1 VKQQHGIDADREF
14 PLKAEVAV
22 AMKRRLISF
31 VLICLVSAAADHPAI
46 AHPGAAIAVDA
57 NGRVYFVDTGHGVW
71 MVDAAGKLVDL
82 GGPAF
87 HWMALD
93 ADGRFA
99 GLRVQGGS
107 FEFVAKAIE
116 AGVLILSSDYPIALG
131 GDFVYYAPYAAT
143 PPLRVLRLTRDGGSE
158 PAAAIETRVQWFN
171 GLAHGRDG
179 FYFTEDAAV
188 KRLAPDGSVST
199 IAEQVMPTECSPDRV
214 PETSVPYLRG
224 LAVGDDGHVYVAATG
239 CRVVV
244 RIDRRG
250 TLSTVL
256 RAESPWAPTAVALH
270 GNAVY
275 VLEYLHTPGDDR
287 RQWLPRVRKIDATN
301 HVSTVATVN
310 RPTR

>member
-1 VKQQHGIDADREF
+1 MQDAE
-14 PLKAEVAV
+14 PLFTRPRGRVMPKRLCSVAFICFLITVAV
-22 AMKRRLISF
+22 Q
-31 VLICLVSAAADHPAI
+31 PAI
-46 AHPGAAIAVDA
+46 AHPGAAIVVDG

-87 HWMALD
+87 HWMTLD
-93 ADGRFA
+93 SGGRFE
-99 GLRVQGGS
+99 GLLVQGGS
-107 FEFVAKAIE
+107 FEFVAKAIDG
-116 AGVLILSSDYPIALG
+116 GVLILSSDYPVALG
-131 GDFVYYAPYAAT
+131 NGFVYFAPYAKT
-143 PPLRVLRLTRDGGSE
+143 PPLRVLRLTRDGRTE
-158 PAAAIETRVQWFN
+158 PAAVIETRAQWLN
-171 GLAHGRDG
+171 GFARGRDG

-188 KRLAPDGSVST
+188 KQLMSDGSVSV
-199 IAEQVMPTECSPDRV
+199 IAAEVMPTECSADRV

-224 LAVGDDGHVYVAATG
+224 LAVGADGNVYVAATG

-250 TLSTVL
+250 TVTTVL

-270 GNAVY
+270 ADAVY

-287 RQWLPRVRKIDATN
+287 RQWLPRVRKVDTGG
-301 HVSTVATVN
+301 HVSTVAIVN

>member
-1 VKQQHGIDADREF
+1 MAKGLFSLAVICF
-14 PLKAEVAV
+14 LITVAV
-22 AMKRRLISF
+22 H
-31 VLICLVSAAADHPAI
+31 SAD
-46 AHPGAAIAVDA
+46 AHPGAAIVVDA
-57 NGRVYFVDTGHGVW
+57 KGQVYFVDTGHGVW

-87 HWMALD
+87 HLMTLD
-93 ADGRFA
+93 SDSRFA

-107 FEFVAKAIE
+107 FEFVAKAIPS
-116 AGVLILSSDYPIALG
+116 GTLVLSSDFPIALG
-131 GDFVYYAPYAAT
+131 NNLMYLAPSAT
-143 PPLRVLRLTRDGGSE
+143 TSLRVMHLTRDGRSE
-158 PAAAIETRVQWFN
+158 PGAVIKTRTQWVN
-171 GLAHGRDG
+171 GLANSRDG

-188 KRLAPDGSVST
+188 KKLMSDGSVSV
-199 IAEQVMPTECSPDRV
+199 IADEVMPVECSADRV

-224 LAVGDDGHVYVAATG
+224 LAVGEDGNVYVAATG

-250 TLSTVL
+250 TVTTVL

-270 GNAVY
+270 GNVVY

-287 RQWLPRVRKIDATN
+287 RQWLPRVRKVDAGGK
-301 HVSTVATVN
+301 VSTIATVT

>member
-1 VKQQHGIDADREF
+1 
-14 PLKAEVAV
+14 
-22 AMKRRLISF
+22 MNRRLLSF
-31 VLICLVSAAADHPAI
+31 VFICLVSAATDHPAM

-87 HWMALD
+87 HWMTLD
-93 ADGRFA
+93 PDGRFA
-99 GLRVQGGS
+99 DLRVHGGS
-107 FEFVAKAIE
+107 FEFEAKAIDG
-116 AGVLILSSDYPIALG
+116 GVLILSSDFPVALR
-131 GDFVYYAPYAAT
+131 DEFAYYAPYAKT
-143 PPLRVLRLTRDGGSE
+143 PPLRVLRLNREGRTE
-158 PAAAIETRVQWFN
+158 PAAAIETRAQWLN

-179 FYFTEDAAV
+179 LYFTEDAAV
-188 KRLAPDGSVST
+188 KRLAPDGSVSV
-199 IAEQVMPTECSPDRV
+199 IAEQVTPPECSADRV

-224 LAVGDDGHVYVAATG
+224 LAVGGDGDIYVAATG

-250 TLSTVL
+250 NVSTVL
-256 RAESPWAPTAVALH
+256 RAENPWAPTAVALH

-275 VLEYLHTPGDDR
+275 VLEYWHTPGDDR
-287 RQWLPRVRKIDATN
+287 RQWLPRVRKVDSGQ
-301 HVSTVATVN
+301 HVSTIAIVN

>member
-1 VKQQHGIDADREF
+1 
-14 PLKAEVAV
+14 
-22 AMKRRLISF
+22 MKRRLLSSAF
-31 VLICLVSAAADHPAI
+31 ICVVSVVAAHPAL

-87 HWMALD
+87 HWMTLD
-93 ADGRFA
+93 PDGRFA
-99 GLRVQGGS
+99 SLRVSGGS
-107 FEFVAKAIE
+107 FEFVAKPIDGG
-116 AGVLILSSDYPIALG
+116 GVLILSSDFPVALR
-131 GDFVYYAPYAAT
+131 DEFAYYAPYAKT
-143 PPLRVLRLTRDGGSE
+143 PPLRVLRLNREGRTE
-158 PAAAIETRVQWFN
+158 PAAAIETRAQWLN

-179 FYFTEDAAV
+179 LYFTEDAAV
-188 KRLAPDGSVST
+188 KRLAPDGSVSV
-199 IAEQVMPTECSPDRV
+199 IAEQVTPPECSADRV

-224 LAVGDDGHVYVAATG
+224 LAVGGDGDIYVAATG

-250 TLSTVL
+250 NVSTVL
-256 RAESPWAPTAVALH
+256 RAENPWAPTAVALH

-275 VLEYLHTPGDDR
+275 VLEYWHTPGDDR
-287 RQWLPRVRKIDATN
+287 RQWLPRVRKVDKSQ
-301 HVSTVATVN
+301 HVTTVAVVN

>member
-1 VKQQHGIDADREF
+1 MQQRLLSFAFICLFHT
-14 PLKAEVAV
+14 VAV
-22 AMKRRLISF
+22 
-31 VLICLVSAAADHPAI
+31 HPAI
-46 AHPGAAIAVDA
+46 AHPGASIAVDA
-57 NGRVYFVDTGHGVW
+57 KGRVYFVDTGHGVW

-87 HWMALD
+87 HWMTLD
-93 ADGRFA
+93 PDGRFA
-99 GLRVQGGS
+99 GLRVRGGS

-116 AGVLILSSDYPIALG
+116 GGVLILSSDYPVALG
-131 GDFVYYAPYAAT
+131 DEFAYYAPYAAT
-143 PPLRVLRLTRDGGSE
+143 PPLRVLRLTRAGQTE
-158 PAAAIETRVQWFN
+158 AAAVIETRAQWLN
-171 GLAHGRDG
+171 GLAHGPDG

-188 KRLAPDGSVST
+188 KNLKPDGSVSV

-224 LAVGDDGHVYVAATG
+224 LAVGGDGTVYVAATG
-239 CRVVV
+239 CRMVV

-250 TLSTVL
+250 TVSTVL

-270 GNAVY
+270 GDAVY

-287 RQWLPRVRKIDATN
+287 RQWLPRVRKVDAGG
-301 HVSTVATVN
+301 HVSTLAVVN